1 MERKELKKQ
10 AKIVLKKH
18 YILLMITCLVAAFI
32 GSEFALSI
40 SVSSLQSN
48 MTESTIEL
56 SDDYIENRL
65 EEVENENERKLKEI
79 ENSET
84 DKGKMLGRTNG
95 VFSSIINMFGTKN
108 IYFKVIKGLESLH
121 ASKTVA
127 LALLII
133 ASFLIQFIIWFF
145 FINIFN
151 VITRRIFLESRIY
164 KTVPKER
171 FIFLQKTRTW
181 LKVAKTM
188 FLTSLYH
195 TLWYFTIIGGIIKSY
210 SYRLVPYIVAEN
222 PSIPSQKAITLSR
235 YMMKGHKWE
244 MFKFDLSFIL
254 WNILGIITWGL
265 SDVFFTNLYKVASE
279 TEYYAYL
286 RKLAIDNKINDI
298 ENLNDIYLYEKADTE
313 TLKEA
318 YKDVVDEKEKKEVY
332 PNKSKGIKG
341 FFENILGINLSSKE
355 EEEKHEKEIV
365 KKIKLKK
372 SKDELKGDS
381 YPERLFTIKIKDKKK
396 RIEIINYM
404 RRYSITNL
412 IFLFFILSFIGW
424 IWEVSLHLITLGKF
438 INRGALHGPWLP
450 IYGFGGIIILL
461 VLYKFRSKVINHLA
475 LSAILCGFLEYF
487 SSLALEMTYGQKWWD
502 YSGYF
507 INLNGRI
514 CAEGLLVFALGG
526 MFIVYILAPYMDN
539 LLRKLNKK
547 VAILLCMILLLVFSI
562 DMIYSHNN
570 PNAGE
575 GITDYSYI
583 NKNETNKILG
593 KTEQKNEFYFL
604 YDCIYTN

>member
-1 MERKELKKQ
+1 MKRKELKKQ
-10 AKIVLKKH
+10 AKVVLKKH
-18 YILLMITCLVAAFI
+18 YILLMIACLVAAFI

-40 SVSSLQSN
+40 SVSSLQSD

-56 SDDYIENRL
+56 SDNYMENKL
-65 EEVENENERKLKEI
+65 DEVESENEKKLEEI

-84 DKGKMLGRTNG
+84 DKDNMLGRTNG

-133 ASFLIQFIIWFF
+133 ISFLIQFIIWFF

-171 FIFLQKTRTW
+171 YIFLQKTKTW

-188 FLTSLYH
+188 FLTSLYN

-210 SYRLVPYIVAEN
+210 SYRLVPFIVAEN
-222 PSIPSQKAITLSR
+222 PSIPSKKAITLSR

-265 SDVFFTNLYKVASE
+265 SDVFFTNPYKVASE
-279 TEYYAYL
+279 AEYYAYL
-286 RKLAIDNKINDI
+286 RKLALDNKVNDI
-298 ENLNDIYLYEKADTE
+298 ENLNDKYLYEKADIE

-318 YKDVVDEKEKKEVY
+318 YKDVADEIEIKEVDT
-332 PNKSKGIKG
+332 NKSKGIKG

-355 EEEKHEKEIV
+355 EEKHEKEIV
-365 KKIKLKK
+365 KKIKLEKA
-372 SKDELKGDS
+372 KDELKGDS

-404 RRYSITNL
+404 RRYSIPNL
-412 IFLFFILSFIGW
+412 ILLFFIISFIGW
-424 IWEVSLHLITLGKF
+424 IWEVSLHLITMGTF
-438 INRGALHGPWLP
+438 INRGTLHGPWLP
-450 IYGFGGIIILL
+450 IYGFGGILILL
-461 VLYKFRSKVINHLA
+461 VLYKFRDKIINHLA

-487 SSLALEMTYGQKWWD
+487 SSLALEMSYGQKWWD

-507 INLNGRI
+507 ININGRI
-514 CAEGLLVFALGG
+514 CAEGLLIFALGG
-526 MFIVYILAPYMDN
+526 MFIVYMLAPYIDN
-539 LLRKLNKK
+539 ILRKLNKK
-547 VAILLCMILLLVFSI
+547 VAISICIVLLLAFSI

-570 PNAGE
+570 PNTGK

-583 NKNETNKILG
+583 NENGTNKMLG
-593 KTEQKNEFYFL
+593 KMEQKNELCNL
-604 YDCIYTN
+604 YNYIYTN

>member
-1 MERKELKKQ
+1 M
-10 AKIVLKKH
+10 
-18 YILLMITCLVAAFI
+18 
-32 GSEFALSI
+32 
-40 SVSSLQSN
+40 
-48 MTESTIEL
+48 
-56 SDDYIENRL
+56 
-65 EEVENENERKLKEI
+65 
-79 ENSET
+79 
-84 DKGKMLGRTNG
+84 
-95 VFSSIINMFGTKN
+95 
-108 IYFKVIKGLESLH
+108 
-121 ASKTVA
+121 
-127 LALLII
+127 
-133 ASFLIQFIIWFF
+133 
-145 FINIFN
+145 
-151 VITRRIFLESRIY
+151 
-164 KTVPKER
+164 
-171 FIFLQKTRTW
+171 
-181 LKVAKTM
+181 
-188 FLTSLYH
+188 
-195 TLWYFTIIGGIIKSY
+195 
-210 SYRLVPYIVAEN
+210 
-222 PSIPSQKAITLSR
+222 
-235 YMMKGHKWE
+235 
-244 MFKFDLSFIL
+244 
-254 WNILGIITWGL
+254 
-265 SDVFFTNLYKVASE
+265 
-279 TEYYAYL
+279 
-286 RKLAIDNKINDI
+286 
-298 ENLNDIYLYEKADTE
+298 YEKADTE

>member
-1 MERKELKKQ
+1 M
-10 AKIVLKKH
+10 
-18 YILLMITCLVAAFI
+18 
-32 GSEFALSI
+32 
-40 SVSSLQSN
+40 
-48 MTESTIEL
+48 
-56 SDDYIENRL
+56 
-65 EEVENENERKLKEI
+65 
-79 ENSET
+79 
-84 DKGKMLGRTNG
+84 
-95 VFSSIINMFGTKN
+95 
-108 IYFKVIKGLESLH
+108 
-121 ASKTVA
+121 A

-133 ASFLIQFIIWFF
+133 ISFLIQFIIWFF

-171 FIFLQKTRTW
+171 YIFLQKTKTW

-188 FLTSLYH
+188 FLTSLYN

-222 PSIPSQKAITLSR
+222 PSISSKKAITLSR

-244 MFKFDLSFIL
+244 MFTFDLSFIL

-265 SDVFFTNLYKVASE
+265 SDVFFTNPYKVASE
-279 TEYYAYL
+279 AEYYAYL
-286 RKLAIDNKINDI
+286 RKLAVDNKVNDI
-298 ENLNDIYLYEKADTE
+298 ENLNDRYLYEKANIE

-318 YKDVVDEKEKKEVY
+318 YKDVADEIEIKEVDT
-332 PNKSKGIKG
+332 NKSKGIKG
-341 FFENILGINLSSKE
+341 FFENILGVNLSSKE

-365 KKIKLKK
+365 KKIKLEKA
-372 SKDELKGDS
+372 KDELKGDS

-412 IFLFFILSFIGW
+412 ILLFFIISFIGW

-438 INRGALHGPWLP
+438 INRGTLHGPWLP

-461 VLYKFRSKVINHLA
+461 VLYKFRSKIINHLA

-514 CAEGLLVFALGG
+514 CAEGLLIFALGG
-526 MFIVYILAPYMDN
+526 MFIVYMLAPYLDN

-547 VAILLCMILLLVFSI
+547 VAISLCVVLLLVFSI

-575 GITDYSYI
+575 GITDYSCI

-593 KTEQKNEFYFL
+593 KTEQKNELCNL
-604 YDCIYTN
+604 YNYIYTN